1 MTLSV
6 LVALILLLAAL
17 LIGCLYLAFAGPN
30 ETKLRLAGLKAPVP
44 DETTMAAIAARRQTV
59 QNVLK
64 GIDKKTAAATAEK
77 STLRQRLD
85 QAGFL
90 TATVKQ
96 FWMVSAGLGMATL
109 VVCLLFE
116 QSVISCILLTFAAGL
131 GLPRW
136 GLGFLLNRRQRKFT
150 NDFADAMDVI
160 VRSVQ
165 AGLPSHEA
173 LKLVAKDFRDPV
185 GGEFQRL
192 VDSMLVGLTL
202 EMALKRMYD
211 SMPTPEV
218 GFFAVVMTVQQK
230 AGGNL
235 AEALSNLAS
244 VLRDRKRLQGRI
256 KAMSS
261 EAKSTAWIIGSL
273 PVGVMGMLYAISPN
287 YISLLFTERTGN
299 FLLLGCAL
307 WMGLG
312 SFIMHQMIN
321 FKH

>member
-1 MTLSV
+1 MTPTV

-17 LIGCLYLAFAGPN
+17 LIGSLYFAFAGPD
-30 ETKLRLAGLKAPVP
+30 EASLRLAELIGPG
-44 DETTMAAIAARRQTV
+44 DDDTSTAAIAARRKSV
-59 QNVLK
+59 QDVLK
-64 GIDKKTAAATAEK
+64 GIDKLAASTTAPK
-77 STLRQRLD
+77 STLRRRLD
-85 QAGFL
+85 QAGF
-90 TATVKQ
+90 ADASVKK
-96 FWMVSAGLGMATL
+96 FWLLSAGLGG
-109 VVCLLFE
+109 VVLALCVMFGEPLLTC
-116 QSVISCILLTFAAGL
+116 VLLTFAAGM
-131 GLPRW
+131 GVPRW
-136 GLGFLLNRRQRKFT
+136 TLGFLLKRRQRKFT
-150 NDFADAMDVI
+150 SDFADAMDVI

-192 VDSMLVGLTL
+192 IDSMLVGLTMEL
-202 EMALKRMYD
+202 ALKRMYD
-211 SMPTPEV
+211 SVPTAEV
-218 GFFAVVMTVQQK
+218 GFFSVVMSVQQK

-235 AEALSNLAS
+235 AEALSNLS
-244 VLRDRKRLQGRI
+244 TVLRDRKRLQGRI

-273 PVGVMGMLYAISPN
+273 PVAVMALLYAVSPD
-287 YISLLFTERTGN
+287 YISILFSERVGN

-312 SFIMHQMIN
+312 SFIMRQMIN